1 MIPMP
6 GTTFSGPLPP
16 LSDAE
21 ASIRVNLEKHIH
33 RLAGEIGERN
43 LWRFEA
49 LEEAAEHIDNSFRSY
64 GYAPLAQEF
73 CVEGKVVRNI
83 EVIKT
88 GADSGP
94 AVILGAHYDTV
105 PGSPGANDNATGV
118 AAVLELARLLKA
130 FEPRREIRLVAF
142 VNEEMPFFATE
153 AMGSWRYARRCAS
166 RGDAVS
172 AMLSLETIGYYS
184 DRPGSQHYP
193 FPFGLFYPERGNFI
207 AFVANLRSGVL
218 VRKVVKSF
226 RRNAAFPSEAVAA
239 PGWMTGIG
247 WSDHYAFWKAG
258 YPAVMVTDTAL
269 FRYSQYHTAEDT
281 EGVVDVERLA
291 RVVHGLAAVVRD
303 LAAEER

>member
-6 GTTFSGPLPP
+6 GKSFSGPLPP
-16 LSDAE
+16 LSGTE
-21 ASIRVNLEKHIH
+21 AIIRANLEQHLH

-49 LEEAAEHIDNSFRSY
+49 LQEAAEYICESFRND
-64 GYAPLAQEF
+64 GYTPLTQQF
-73 CVEGKVVRNI
+73 SVEGKAVRNI
-83 EVIKT
+83 EVIKA
-88 GADSGP
+88 GAGEGP
-94 AVILGAHYDTV
+94 AVIIGAHYDTV

-118 AAVLELARLLKA
+118 AAILELARLLKA

-184 DRPGSQHYP
+184 DRPGSQQYP
-193 FPFGLFYPERGNFI
+193 FPFGLFYPARGNFI
-207 AFVANLRSGVL
+207 AFVANLRSVML

-247 WSDHYAFWKAG
+247 WSDHFAFWKAG

-269 FRYSQYHTAEDT
+269 FRYAQYHTAADT
-281 EGVVDVERLA
+281 EAVVDVERLA
-291 RVVHGLAAVVRD
+291 RVVQGLAGVIRD
-303 LAAEER
+303 LATEER